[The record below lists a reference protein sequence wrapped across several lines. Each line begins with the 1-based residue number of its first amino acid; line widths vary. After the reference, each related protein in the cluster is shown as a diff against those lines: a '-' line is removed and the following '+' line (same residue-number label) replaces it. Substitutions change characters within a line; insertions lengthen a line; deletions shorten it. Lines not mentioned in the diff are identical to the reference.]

1 MLRESTTTSTS
12 VSLPVR
18 VVVVL
23 HRFFLIMVNIAFL
36 HRWEVEEGGGEVA
49 NAIATFPGDIA
60 QLRSANTNTKLKGRP
75 CAAST
80 FH

>member
-1 MLRESTTTSTS
+1 MGTATIIMLRESTTTSTS

-36 HRWEVEEGGGEVA
+36 HRWEVEEGGGGGKSPMLLQLFR
-49 NAIATFPGDIA
+49 AISHSCGQQIRI
-60 QLRSANTNTKLKGRP
+60 LN
-75 CAAST
+75 
-80 FH
+80 